1 VPTKDPDANL
11 PFTWDWSA
19 WLANEDDAAA
29 AFAWVVP
36 GGIAKGAETADAGKA
51 TAWFSGGTD
60 GEDYPVTCHITT
72 TGGRTD
78 DRTMVI
84 KVRRR

>member
-1 VPTKDPDANL
+1 VPRKDPNANL

-29 AFAWVVP
+29 AFAWV
-36 GGIAKGAETADAGKA
+36 
-51 TAWFSGGTD
+51 SGGTD